1 MESMEATSLH
11 FAAAARTLGE
21 AARRRGWIV
30 PGFRSPPRVPGA
42 DRTIRRR
49 GGPAPTVAV
58 RYRQRPW
65 NAVLADLIEG
75 VVVANGLQGPAADG
89 CRTTLWAALEASRS
103 SSTGERP
110 DQQPDR
116 TIAAA

>member
-1 MESMEATSLH
+1 MEATSLH
-11 FAAAARTLGE
+11 FAAAARTLGD

-30 PGFRSPPRVPGA
+30 PSFRSPPRVPGA

-49 GGPAPTVAV
+49 GTPSPTVAV

-75 VVVANGLQGPAADG
+75 VVVANGLAAAQADA
-89 CRTTLWAALEASRS
+89 CRTALWGALEADDGAASPS
-103 SSTGERP
+103 GSAT
-110 DQQPDR
+110 D
-116 TIAAA
+116 IAAA